1 MQRIQL
7 PKGVFELDPDKPLG
21 KRGGFGQVFCGQS
34 PTNGN
39 LAIKRLYVSAV
50 DAAHRELRIAEEL
63 SGRSFQN
70 VIPFIDS
77 GEDPDSGSYFI
88 VMPRAEKSLQDLID
102 SEPPRSPAEA
112 AVIMLQIL
120 SGLLEVPELIHR
132 DLKPANVLFHE
143 NKWKVA
149 DFGIAKFVE
158 ESIRLEGQ
166 RLTLDVHS
174 FA

>member
-1 MQRIQL
+1 
-7 PKGVFELDPDKPLG
+7 
-21 KRGGFGQVFCGQS
+21 
-34 PTNGN
+34 
-39 LAIKRLYVSAV
+39 
-50 DAAHRELRIAEEL
+50 
-63 SGRSFQN
+63 
-70 VIPFIDS
+70 
-77 GEDPDSGSYFI
+77 
-88 VMPRAEKSLQDLID
+88 
-102 SEPPRSPAEA
+102 
-112 AVIMLQIL
+112 MLQIL